1 MTNARSLKEIIMNRK
16 KCLSVLVTS
25 VLALLAISSM
35 VYAGGVVVV
44 TNKNVSAG
52 AVNADTIKKI
62 YTGYITKW
70 PDNQTIV
77 VAVMERSDSHKEF
90 LKTYVNKSEAQFSA
104 SWKKMM
110 FTGQASYPKN
120 FDSAQSLVDFVA
132 KTPGAIGYV
141 DSAAKTDGVNT
152 VK

>member
-1 MTNARSLKEIIMNRK
+1 MNK
-16 KCLSVLVTS
+16 KKSLSVLLTS
-25 VLALLAISSM
+25 VFTLLAISSM
-35 VYAGGVVVV
+35 VYAGGVVV

-62 YTGYITKW
+62 YSGHITKW
-70 PDNQTIV
+70 PDNQAIV
-77 VAVMERSDSHKEF
+77 VAMMEGSDSHKEF
-90 LKTYVNKSEAQFSA
+90 LKTYVNKSESQFSA
-104 SWKKMM
+104 AWKKMM
-110 FTGQASYPKN
+110 FTGQASYPKS
-120 FDSAQSLVDFVA
+120 FDSVQSLIDFVA

>member
-1 MTNARSLKEIIMNRK
+1 MNK
-16 KCLSVLVTS
+16 KKSLSVLVTS
-25 VLALLAISSM
+25 VFAWLAISSM

-44 TNKNVSAG
+44 TNKGVASG
-52 AVNADTIKKI
+52 SVNAEMIKKI
-62 YTGYITKW
+62 YSGHVTKW
-70 PDNQTIV
+70 PDNQAIV
-77 VAVMERSDSHKEF
+77 VSVMEGSDAHKEF
-90 LKTYVNKSEAQFSA
+90 LKTYVNKSDSQFS
-104 SWKKMM
+104 STWKKMM

-141 DSAAKTDGVNT
+141 DAGTKTDGVNV